1 MESVEFLMLTDVRIA
16 FVALPRSLLARPVN
30 HENIT
35 GASLKVAPSQFGH
48 ATFIILYLNVLGL
61 FSEGWRKQI
70 LSLLSLFGFL
80 PKPSTMSNLVCS
92 LQGNPEDELG
102 WLLALLRVYSS
113 KRCVFRGLHWTPW
126 KIL

>member
-113 KRCVFRGLHWTPW
+113 KRCVFRGLHWTPR